1 MNESLWQ
8 QLQQIPR
15 EDWPQFIKKN
25 HPNLWLKL
33 AWTKVNEWRD
43 NQQNQAK
50 VLGDTPDYSRELF
63 TLDDRATKMVN
74 YAFQKYWE
82 DGLVYK
88 GAYLVNWSVG
98 LMTAVSDVAGE
109 IEYEKRTDPFVTFE
123 YEIKELKVKREEL
136 KMKFKTLVSDYLKPL
151 SEFPRLRL
159 STVRPETKFTDLAV
173 AMHPTKFEIY
183 FNKDLFYTQKEG
195 FNSDLA
201 KEFIQAIENYEI
213 EAHYHLPALKSGS
226 LKLILS
232 EKIDP
237 NFGTGILKVTPA
249 HDQFDY
255 DLYKEFVEKGILEA
269 GKVQTSI
276 GRDGKLTEV
285 CGEFAGLTVEQGRL
299 AVIKRLAETGYIPVK
314 VEFKNE
320 SVEILAEVKN
330 NLESESF
337 DATVYS
343 YAEGQKRLQE
353 ILGEAGKKLA
363 IDWNYEHNVSICE
376 RSKTVIEPLISEEFF
391 LSYQTPAKSTG
402 KTLQQHG
409 FEGVSEVQFFSSDYQ
424 ERANNFIEN
433 IHDWCISRDLVW
445 GHKIPVWYN
454 LDVNPERRLYS
465 KNELEKFVTEKEIDP
480 IKIQPTKPT
489 EPGNWVQ
496 ETKIFDTWFSSTLWP
511 LSTLDFVEY
520 KAKEEKLFVIHGGD
534 SFQTESEYLEFIKG
548 WNLSPQDYLDIDSNW
563 GSWKKDLQKTFKNSH
578 IKVIYPSFPDKL
590 NAKYEAWKIWFE
602 KILVQTGSNNL
613 SLVGHSLGGNFL
625 LKYLSENDLQVK
637 NLYLVASCQNIGDF
651 KTGKDFSL
659 IQKNCEN
666 ITIYHSK
673 DDQVVPFSVAQEIAS
688 KLPKAKLVEFENRGH
703 FVEAEFV
710 ELKSQISA
718 DLRVENKTD
727 FEKFYPTQEMTTAK
741 EIFYIWIVR
750 MIILGKYFTGK
761 IPFEKVIITPTIL
774 DEKGRKMSKS
784 LGNGLDPVVAI
795 DQFSSD
801 SLRLAMLGGMIP
813 NRNMKMGGKL
823 AENIMQKYRNFGN
836 KIWNVARFLEGKEGE
851 KKQDFDIK

>member
-25 HPNLWLKL
+25 HPDLWLQL

-50 VLGDTPDYSRELF
+50 VLGDTPDYGRELF

-123 YEIKELKVKREEL
+123 YKVHIVSTF
-136 KMKFKTLVSDYLKPL
+136 FKTNLNSDEHSNKIQSLISKL
-151 SEFPRLRL
+151 QTKTLQVA
-159 STVRPETKFTDLAV
+159 TVRPETIFGDVAIAV
-173 AMHPTKFEIY
+173 HPERL
-183 FNKDLFYTQKEG
+183 KDLL
-195 FNSDLA
+195 NLS
-201 KEFIQAIENYEI
+201 
-213 EAHYHLPALKSGS
+213 EAEAMLLKNLLFRNELDVILKVSS
-226 LKLILS
+226 LSIFSVKLIIAD
-232 EKIDP
+232 EVDP
-237 NFGTGILKVTPA
+237 NFGTGALKITPA
-249 HDQFDY
+249 SSQEDY
-255 DLYKEFVEKGILEA
+255 DIFNKYIGGNFPH
-269 GKVQTSI
+269 SI

-314 VEFKNE
+314 EEFKNE
-320 SVEILAEVKN
+320 SAEILAEVKA

-353 ILGEAGKKLA
+353 MLGEAGKKLA

-409 FEGVSEVQFFSSDYQ
+409 FEGVSEVQFFSADYQ

-454 LDVNPERRLYS
+454 LDVNPDKRLYS
-465 KNELEKFVTEKEIDP
+465 KNELDKFVAEKRISP

-520 KAKEEKLFVIHGGD
+520 KQKEEKLFVIHGGD
-534 SFQTESEYLEFIKG
+534 SFETETEYLEFIKN

-563 GSWKKDLQKTFKNSH
+563 GSWKRELQKSFKNRH
-578 IKVIYPSFPDKL
+578 IQVIYPSFPDKL

-613 SLVGHSLGGNFL
+613 NLLGHSLGGNFL
-625 LKYLSENDLQVK
+625 LKYLSESELKVN

-651 KTGKDFSL
+651 KTGNDFDL

-688 KLPKAKLVEFENRGH
+688 KLPKAKLIEFEHRGH
-703 FVEAEFV
+703 FVEADFV
-710 ELKSQISA
+710 ELKSQIA
-718 DLRVENKTD
+718 ENLRVENKTD
-727 FEKFYPTQEMTTAK
+727 FERFYPTQEMTTAK

-836 KIWNVARFLEGKEGE
+836 KIWNVARFLESKEGE
-851 KKQDFDIK
+851 KSIE

>member
-25 HPNLWLKL
+25 HPDLWLQL

-50 VLGDTPDYSRELF
+50 VLGDTPDYGRELF

-123 YEIKELKVKREEL
+123 YKVHIVSTF
-136 KMKFKTLVSDYLKPL
+136 FKTNLNSDEHSNKIQSLISKL
-151 SEFPRLRL
+151 QTKTLQVA
-159 STVRPETKFTDLAV
+159 TVRPETIFGDVAIAV
-173 AMHPTKFEIY
+173 HPERL
-183 FNKDLFYTQKEG
+183 KDLL
-195 FNSDLA
+195 NLS
-201 KEFIQAIENYEI
+201 
-213 EAHYHLPALKSGS
+213 EAEAMLLKNLLFRNELDVILKVSS
-226 LKLILS
+226 LSIFSVKLIIAD
-232 EKIDP
+232 EVDP
-237 NFGTGILKVTPA
+237 NFGTGALKITPA
-249 HDQFDY
+249 SSQEDY
-255 DLYKEFVEKGILEA
+255 DIFNKYIGGNFPH
-269 GKVQTSI
+269 SI

-314 VEFKNE
+314 EGFKNE
-320 SVEILAEVKN
+320 SAQILAEVKN

-353 ILGEAGKKLA
+353 MLGEAGKKLA

-409 FEGVSEVQFFSSDYQ
+409 FEGVREVQFFSADYQ

-454 LDVNPERRLYS
+454 LDVNPDKRLYS
-465 KNELEKFVTEKEIDP
+465 KNELDKFVAEKRISP

-511 LSTLDFVEY
+511 LSTLDFVDY
-520 KAKEEKLFVIHGGD
+520 KQKEEKLFVIHGGD
-534 SFQTESEYLEFIKG
+534 SFETETEYLEFIKN

-563 GSWKKDLQKTFKNSH
+563 GSWKRELQKSFKNRH
-578 IKVIYPSFPDKL
+578 IQVIYPSFPDKL

-613 SLVGHSLGGNFL
+613 NLLGHSLGGNFL
-625 LKYLSENDLQVK
+625 LKYLSESELKVN

-651 KTGKDFSL
+651 KTGNDFDL

-688 KLPKAKLVEFENRGH
+688 KLPKAKLIEFEHRGH
-703 FVEAEFV
+703 FVEADFV
-710 ELKSQISA
+710 ELKSQIA
-718 DLRVENKTD
+718 ENLRVENKTD
-727 FEKFYPTQEMTTAK
+727 FERFYPTQEMTTAK

-836 KIWNVARFLEGKEGE
+836 KIWNVARFLESKEGE
-851 KKQDFDIK
+851 KSIE